1 MLNLVITWL
10 FSAALLFITSRV
22 IDGFQMPDF
31 TTAMIA
37 SLVIGLLNIVIRPLL
52 NFLAVPIN
60 LVTLGLFTFV
70 INAVILKLADA
81 LMNSFNIT
89 GWGPAILAAIF
100 LAVIQIIANF
110 FLPGER
116 KFLGRN

>member
-1 MLNLVITWL
+1 MLSLIVTWF

-22 IDGFQMPDF
+22 IDGFQIPDF
-31 TTAMIA
+31 ATALIA

-52 NFLAVPIN
+52 NFLAIPIN

-81 LMNSFNIT
+81 LMNSFYIA

-100 LAVIQIIANF
+100 LAAIQILANLL
-110 FLPGER
+110 LPGER